1 MSRPRFELRTFCVL
15 DRCDN
20 QLRHRPMWYSR
31 LDEPLYRKRPFSPLP
46 QVHSLTL
53 LKPAPKHYSTRI
65 TSLFTT
71 MATPTQP
78 AGTANAANIITALG
92 AAFKT
97 QNGDPL
103 PGERI
108 AQLLLQNMPQLSE
121 LAKQGK
127 LNQQQIIQVGVMALS
142 TSGSMY

>member
-1 MSRPRFELRTFCVL
+1 
-15 DRCDN
+15 
-20 QLRHRPMWYSR
+20 
-31 LDEPLYRKRPFSPLP
+31 
-46 QVHSLTL
+46 
-53 LKPAPKHYSTRI
+53 
-65 TSLFTT
+65 

-108 AQLLLQNMPQLSE
+108 AQLLLPNMPQLSE